1 MRLSEC
7 PVRPAID
14 VIEGKWKPIVVN
26 ALKLAALRFRQLRR
40 HTLEATTRVL
50 TDQLRELEQDQII
63 SRKAFG
69 QKWERVEYRLTA
81 YGRTLVPV
89 LPLMAKWG
97 KKYRKLMDTKK
108 TPALASPSPNGV
120 RAYRAECLAGLDLRP
135 RALQCRVPGNGN
147 R

>member
-1 MRLSEC
+1 MRLSDC

-26 ALKLAALRFRQLRR
+26 ALKLGPLRFGQLRR
-40 HTLEATTRVL
+40 HTLEATTKVL
-50 TDQLRELEQDQII
+50 TDQPRELEQDQII

-89 LPLMAKWG
+89 LTLMAKWG
-97 KKYRKLMDTKK
+97 KKHRKLMDKKK
-108 TPALASPSPNGV
+108 TPALASRLPMASERTAPS
-120 RAYRAECLAGLDLRP
+120 A
-135 RALQCRVPGNGN
+135 
-147 R
+147 

>member
-1 MRLSEC
+1 MRLSDC

-14 VIEGKWKPIVVN
+14 VIEGKWKPMVVN
-26 ALKLAALRFRQLRR
+26 ALKLGPLRFGQLRR
-40 HTLEATTRVL
+40 HTPEATTKVL

-89 LPLMAKWG
+89 LTLMAKWG
-97 KKYRKLMDTKK
+97 KKHRKLMDTKK
-108 TPALASPSPNGV
+108 PPALPSRLPMASERTAPS
-120 RAYRAECLAGLDLRP
+120 A
-135 RALQCRVPGNGN
+135 
-147 R
+147 